1 MIVLNNRLVFITFF
15 TTAFFISNVNSARVK
30 RVVSE
35 IREVR
40 EDELLSI
47 PIDYDIVEE
56 IVNIDDNDTYTAIA
70 GESNSGP
77 RSTEIQIVQK
87 SHPKV
92 TKVSKFWPCCCCKR
106 FKITQILVI
115 VI

>member
-1 MIVLNNRLVFITFF
+1 MTVLNNWLVFITFF
-15 TTAFFISNVNSARVK
+15 TIAFFISNANSARVK
-30 RVVSE
+30 RGISA
-35 IREVR
+35 IHEVR
-40 EDELLSI
+40 EDELISV

-56 IVNIDDNDTYTAIA
+56 IINIDDINTSTATA

-92 TKVSKFWPCCCCKR
+92 TKVCEFWPCCCCK
-106 FKITQILVI
+106 
-115 VI
+115 

>member
-1 MIVLNNRLVFITFF
+1 MTVLNNRLVFITFF
-15 TTAFFISNVNSARVK
+15 TIAFFILNTNSARVE
-30 RVVSE
+30 RGISA
-35 IREVR
+35 IRDVI
-40 EDELLSI
+40 EDELISI

-56 IVNIDDNDTYTAIA
+56 IVNIVDNNRSADIA

-92 TKVSKFWPCCCCKR
+92 TKVRECWQC
-106 FKITQILVI
+106 
-115 VI
+115 